1 MQVTETMKASF
12 LCCIAGAALVVHL
25 GAAALDVDDCV
36 LNGLKGVNSDAAARM
51 VRQSCEN
58 KVANQRRQQL
68 STKYGGKIDEKL
80 ALDGWD
86 SDYAN
91 KAVKVI
97 VKNELQQTVTYAEL
111 SISAPMANGSCP
123 YPENRKHLYAVKVK
137 PGSRVV
143 LVVPGGTSLI
153 SKDGRTS
160 CISVIAVRG
169 REPSMLDVSV
179 GAIEPLTDN
188 QVAAVNQ
195 DLSERYAIIDSP
207 VYSPPSRLKDSKLS
221 PLEFLRQAACEAE
234 VKKKYPPPQNEYLE
248 VFKCMTRSTQ

>member
-1 MQVTETMKASF
+1 MQVTATIKVWF
-12 LCCIAGAALVVHL
+12 LCGIAGAALGVHL

-58 KVANQRRQQL
+58 KVVNQKRQQL

-80 ALDGWD
+80 ALDNWD
-86 SDYAN
+86 VDYAN
-91 KAVKVI
+91 KTVKVT
-97 VKNELQQTVTYAEL
+97 VRNDLQQTVTYAEL
-111 SISAPMANGSCP
+111 SISSPMGNGSCP
-123 YPENRKHLYAVKVK
+123 YPVNRKHLYAVKIK

-160 CISVIAVRG
+160 CIFVYAVRG

-179 GAIEPLTDN
+179 GAVEPLTDN
-188 QVAAVNQ
+188 QLAVVNQ
-195 DLSERYAIIDSP
+195 DLNERYASIDLP
-207 VYSPPSRLKDSKLS
+207 VYVSPKMPTRED
-221 PLEFLRQAACEAE
+221 LRNQACEAE
-234 VKKKYPPPQNEYLE
+234 VKRKFPHLSPGDHAMQYFDC
-248 VFKCMTRSTQ
+248 VMRSIK